1 MKYDGNFYSMRIP
14 HDAKQDDCFVVCI
27 TPSGYHQFI
36 DMGIEDQHEVE
47 SIFLTCDI
55 AEEWMRKR

>member
-1 MKYDGNFYSMRIP
+1 MYAMRIQ
-14 HDAKQDDCFVVCI
+14 HDAKPDDKFVCCI

-36 DMGIEDQHEVE
+36 DMGIEDQHEVK